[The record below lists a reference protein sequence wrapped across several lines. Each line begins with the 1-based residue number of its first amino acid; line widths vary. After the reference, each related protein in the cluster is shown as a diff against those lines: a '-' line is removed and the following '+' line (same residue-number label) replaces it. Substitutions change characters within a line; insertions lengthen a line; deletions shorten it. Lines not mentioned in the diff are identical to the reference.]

1 MATGSAFAHQLR
13 LQHRLSIGGDLVFDT
28 AWRVGTGKEGATMSD
43 LGVLLDPTGRPILP
57 GSSIKGRLRSTCE
70 SLAHALELSACLL
83 NAEASGTKCAGD
95 VRNVYS
101 PMREAYRAA
110 SRRGVESQLRW
121 IDEHTCDVCKLF
133 GSPVRTAKLRCS
145 DGQLYEGDHTLVQVR
160 DGVVIDRDSHTAAD
174 GLKYDYETVS
184 AGTRFRIVFD
194 VENPTDSDAA
204 LLGAAIFE
212 WHAGSSI
219 GGFTSR
225 GLGRFHLENLTL
237 KGVDF
242 SVPEQRRQYL
252 CGTTRDSKLTDLG
265 DWEAYFNAKIE
276 ALLQAR

>member
-1 MATGSAFAHQLR
+1 MTTGSTLAHRLR
-13 LQHRLSIGGDLVFDT
+13 LQRRLSIAVDLVFET
-28 AWRVGTGKEGATMSD
+28 AWRVGTGKEGTTMSD

-70 SLAHALELSACLL
+70 SLAHALGLNACLL
-83 NAEASGTKCAGD
+83 NAEASGTVCASD

-101 PMREAYRAA
+101 PKRAEYRAA
-110 SRRGVESQLRW
+110 LSRGVESQLQW

-133 GSPVRTAKLRCS
+133 GSPVRTAKVRCS
-145 DGQLYEGDHTLVQVR
+145 DGHLYEGDHTLVQVR
-160 DGVVIDRDSHTAAD
+160 DGVVIDRDSHTAAE

-194 VENPTDSDAA
+194 VENPTDSDEA

-212 WHAGSSI
+212 WHAGASI

-225 GLGRFHLENLTL
+225 GLGRFHLENLSL
-237 KGVDF
+237 SGVDF
-242 SVPEQRRQYL
+242 SVPEQRRRYL
-252 CGTTRDSKLTDLG
+252 CGMTRDSKLTDVG
-265 DWEAYFNAKIE
+265 DWESYFNAKIE
-276 ALLQAR
+276 ALLKA